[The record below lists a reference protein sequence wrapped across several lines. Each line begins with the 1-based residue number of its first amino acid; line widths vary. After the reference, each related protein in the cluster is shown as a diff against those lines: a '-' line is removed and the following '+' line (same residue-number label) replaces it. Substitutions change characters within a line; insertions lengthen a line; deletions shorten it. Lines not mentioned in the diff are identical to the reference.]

1 MTIEQRLGI
10 IDIGSN
16 SIRLAVYERT
26 ASGAHRV
33 IDGSKRPARLS
44 GAIDEQGRLMPDK
57 IDELVGIINHYR
69 LICTHHRTGHIR
81 TVATAA
87 IRNAA
92 NRDEIADRIQEE
104 TGMTIEVI
112 SGEEEARFG
121 FLGMINS
128 LDVRD
133 GFLIDIGGGST
144 EISLFRD
151 RTLVQSVSFPF
162 GCVNM
167 SRSFLAEDGTL
178 SASSLQALEDRVIS
192 SLDRESWLQWSPGL
206 PLVGVGGTV
215 RALGKLDQALGRYS
229 FPLNHNYEIAA
240 QRADELFE
248 QLRFVSTEK
257 RNKLPGLSKD
267 RADVF
272 ITGLAILRVI
282 CRKLQST
289 HYLVCGA
296 GLRDGLFFDTRFPHK
311 PRLDDVLGYSVR
323 NLCALHPEAP
333 PIHVV
338 HVNRIAMQLFET
350 LSRQTELPE
359 RAALWLDAASTLFR
373 IGASIDYYQYAKHT
387 YYLIVNSHLN
397 GLSHREIVIIAAI
410 ASYKGKSRLR
420 QQLAEFRDL
429 LSDSDLETAALL
441 GMLLQ
446 LAIALDR
453 SETQS
458 IGRLAVATADGV
470 LKLHAVTSSGPLDI
484 ERAEVEELSK
494 DFRKAWKLLPVLEAP
509 YHSF

>member
-1 MTIEQRLGI
+1 MIEQRIGI

-44 GAIDEQGRLMPDK
+44 GAIDEQGRLMPEK
-57 IDELVGIINHYR
+57 IDELISILNHYR
-69 LICTHHRTGHIR
+69 LICTHHRTGYIR

-87 IRNAA
+87 IRNAV
-92 NRDEIADRIQEE
+92 NRDEIAARLQQE
-104 TGMTIEVI
+104 TGMTIEII

-128 LDVRD
+128 MDIRD

-178 SASSLQALEDRVIS
+178 SDTQLHALEESVNTA
-192 SLDRESWLQWSPGL
+192 LEREPWLQWSPGL

-215 RALGKLDQALGRYS
+215 RALGKLDQAISKYS
-229 FPLNHNYEIAA
+229 FPLNHNYKIS
-240 QRADELFE
+240 DERTDKLFE
-248 QLRFVSTEK
+248 QLRFVPTEK
-257 RNKLPGLSKD
+257 RSKMPGLSKD

-282 CRKLQST
+282 YRKLRAT

-296 GLRDGLFFDTRFPHK
+296 GLRDGLFYDTRFPNN
-311 PRLDDVLGYSVR
+311 PRLDDVLGYSIR

-338 HVNRIAMQLFET
+338 QVNRLAMQLFET
-350 LSRQTELPE
+350 LNHHFELPE

-373 IGASIDYYQYAKHT
+373 IGASIDYYQYSKHT
-387 YYLIVNSHLN
+387 YYLIINSQLS
-397 GLSHREIVIIAAI
+397 GLSHREIIMIAAI
-410 ASYKGKSRLR
+410 ASFKSKSKLR

-429 LSDSDLETAALL
+429 LSEGDIDTAALL

-446 LAIALDR
+446 LSIALDR

-458 IGRLAVATADGV
+458 IGRLSIAVVDGM
-470 LKLHAVTSSGPLDI
+470 LKLHILTSSGPLDI

-494 DFRKAWKLLPVLEAP
+494 DFRKAWRLLPVLETP
-509 YHSF
+509 VP